1 MEQFGV
7 TKGKLRKVS
16 FYNFFMIFT
25 RKNREH
31 STIFLKNFE
40 WIFTTRIKAIHIHP
54 EYNAWAFQNDIC
66 LIELEKPV
74 KLKPGFQFDAWNALS
89 DWLKALSSNH
99 QVENPK
105 KHNMR
110 PICLPDS
117 PSVRGPSVGNKC
129 YVGSYDGEND
139 SYLQQARDP
148 LTLRSGKSSV
158 WLDLTLGSIDSGVLI
173 LVSDKSLELWR
184 NWFWIISYV
193 HWPIR
198 RRPWRWILSRESWY
212 WFHLRRQ

>member
-1 MEQFGV
+1 
-7 TKGKLRKVS
+7 
-16 FYNFFMIFT
+16 MILK
-25 RKNREH
+25 KN
-31 STIFLKNFE
+31 LKNFSRKK
-40 WIFTTRIKAIHIHP
+40 IDIVNFHNSHKAAHIHP

-74 KLKPGFQFDAWNALS
+74 KLKPGFQFDALNALS

-99 QVENPK
+99 QFENPK

-129 YVGSYDGEND
+129 YVGSYDGENN

-148 LTLRSGKSSV
+148 LTLRSV
-158 WLDLTLGSIDSGVLI
+158 DCLVRLGRTTGPIDYCALI
-173 LVSDKSLELWR
+173 PVTDKSLEL
-184 NWFWIISYV
+184 
-193 HWPIR
+193 
-198 RRPWRWILSRESWY
+198 
-212 WFHLRRQ
+212 